1 MLLRMPQGVLQ
12 CVLTDR
18 EADVRE
24 ADAVK
29 VEGCVR
35 RDGRAPGGAELHV
48 QSVQVLARA
57 AGALPVPIG
66 KNRMNLSL
74 SSDLSLR
81 FVTLRNLRKRA
92 VFKIQEGVVRGFRQ
106 ALLEEGFTEI
116 HSPKIVAQK
125 MCIRDRNAY
134 GQADGRTQ
142 ENPMSGLQAGYRY
155 QRGGRYRA
163 LPLPAVLHPLRKG
176 IPHQCGAF

>member
-1 MLLRMPQGVLQ
+1 MQ

-18 EADVRE
+18 ETDVRE
-24 ADAVK
+24 ADAG
-29 VEGCVR
+29 EGGR
-35 RDGRAPGGAELHV
+35 MRPAGRACAGGAELHV

-106 ALLEEGFTEI
+106 ALLKEGFTEI
-116 HSPKIVAQK
+116 HSPKIVAQ
-125 MCIRDRNAY
+125 NA
-134 GQADGRTQ
+134 GRRSQPLPDGILR
-142 ENPMSGLQAGYRY
+142 PPRLSGTE
-155 QRGGRYRA
+155 
-163 LPLPAVLHPLRKG
+163 PAVL
-176 IPHQCGAF
+176 